1 MRRVIAFLLMGI
13 LGIPFADVHAQRRPG
28 NGNKKPPAS
37 KIPKGNGSVD
47 WGPVTKVDAAS
58 LQHVRDVAKDIDRF
72 ITSDL
77 IRNQQQP
84 NPRLSDELFVRRVY
98 LEIGG
103 RIPRLAEIGD
113 FVTSK
118 DARKREKLIDKLLSS
133 HDYVSHTYNY
143 WADILRLQD
152 HPINNNQIAQPY
164 HEWIKDSI
172 RTNMP
177 YDEWVHTMLTAEGR
191 IWENP
196 AVGFA
201 MRDSNMEL
209 DAVDNM
215 VQVFLGTQIGCAQ
228 CHDHPFDDWK
238 QEDFWG
244 YAAFFARLPKNDNM
258 VRGRNFRLTDRME
271 GDVTLPETETV
282 VLPKYPG
289 GEASSQQDY
298 GTRRQQLSIW
308 MASPDNPYVARAAV
322 NRIWSML
329 FGRGLVN
336 PVDDLGPHNPASHPE
351 LLETLTNYFID
362 TQYDLRNLL
371 RVLCSTDAYSRTSQV
386 DPAAVPAPELFAAMA
401 VKVQTAEQLY
411 DSLSR
416 CLSQSEQE
424 YSPFPGVSMDGR
436 RQQFLTKMVSRS
448 ADATEYD
455 RGLQQA
461 LKLMNGSETS
471 EATDLERSS
480 LLTSLEA
487 PFLSD
492 TQRIEILYLAT
503 LTRFPTAAEIA
514 RAEEFIAADST
525 NEGRRMARADVLWA
539 LLNSAEFT
547 MNK

>member
-1 MRRVIAFLLMGI
+1 MRIAKVILAIVVSFVGSACGRAVAETDEQTPIVQQIDQLLLRKMAAQGVTPAERSSDEEFIRRLSLDLAGRIPTVAQTREFLSDDD
-13 LGIPFADVHAQRRPG
+13 ADKRSRLIDHLLDSPSTVNHLAESWRNAMLPSNASPELFRNSAGLHNWLREQIG
-28 NGNKKPPAS
+28 NN
-37 KIPKGNGSVD
+37 
-47 WGPVTKVDAAS
+47 
-58 LQHVRDVAKDIDRF
+58 LRYDR
-72 ITSDL
+72 IVSDL
-77 IRNQQQP
+77 IAATGSEQDGP
-84 NPRLSDELFVRRVY
+84 ALFFTALD
-98 LEIGG
+98 LEPKKVAAATS
-103 RIPRLAEIGD
+103 RI
-113 FVTSK
+113 
-118 DARKREKLIDKLLSS
+118 
-133 HDYVSHTYNY
+133 
-143 WADILRLQD
+143 
-152 HPINNNQIAQPY
+152 
-164 HEWIKDSI
+164 
-172 RTNMP
+172 
-177 YDEWVHTMLTAEGR
+177 
-191 IWENP
+191 
-196 AVGFA
+196 
-201 MRDSNMEL
+201 
-209 DAVDNM
+209 
-215 VQVFLGTQIGCAQ
+215 FLGLQIECAE

-424 YSPFPGVSMDGR
+424 YSPFPGVSMNGR